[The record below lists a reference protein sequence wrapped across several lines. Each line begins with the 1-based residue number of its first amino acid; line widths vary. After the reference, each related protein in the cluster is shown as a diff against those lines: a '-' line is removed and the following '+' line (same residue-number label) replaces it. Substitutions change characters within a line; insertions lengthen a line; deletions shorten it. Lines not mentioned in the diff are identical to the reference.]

1 MAGTQWS
8 WHQRVRWLITLRVE
22 IAAEGTR
29 GRAFLINYHII
40 CSLYH
45 ILYIKPKWRCTCLFC
60 QIGKLSIA
68 YNQIA

>member
-40 CSLYH
+40 CSLCY
-45 ILYIKPKWRCTCLFC
+45 ILNPNGGALAFFARFPRNEAQCL
-60 QIGKLSIA
+60 S
-68 YNQIA
+68 